1 LRSDSGTKTVVRSTE
16 LRVSTPL
23 SSVRG
28 RTSETTF
35 DRVRES
41 GFERV
46 VRSSLERLSRDL
58 LALRVEGG
66 GE

>member
-1 LRSDSGTKTVVRSTE
+1 MQSGTKTVVRSTE
-16 LRVSTPL
+16 PRKPLTRVS
-23 SSVRG
+23 
-28 RTSETTF
+28 EATF

-58 LALRVEGG
+58 LALRVQGG

>member
-1 LRSDSGTKTVVRSTE
+1 MIDSGTKTAVRSTE
-16 LRVSTPL
+16 PRKVSQKPN
-23 SSVRG
+23 
-28 RTSETTF
+28 EATF

>member
-1 LRSDSGTKTVVRSTE
+1 VIESGTKTVVRSTE
-16 LRVSTPL
+16 PTRPL
-23 SSVRG
+23 EAGEATV
-28 RTSETTF
+28 

-58 LALRVEGG
+58 LDLRIEGG

>member
-1 LRSDSGTKTVVRSTE
+1 MLDSGTKTVVRSTE
-16 LRVSTPL
+16 PRK
-23 SSVRG
+23 SVV
-28 RTSETTF
+28 RTNEAPV

-46 VRSSLERLSRDL
+46 VRSSQLRLSRDL

>member
-1 LRSDSGTKTVVRSTE
+1 MNDSGTKTVVRSTE
-16 LRVSTPL
+16 PRAPKLA
-23 SSVRG
+23 
-28 RTSETTF
+28 SEAIV

-58 LALRVEGG
+58 LDLRIEGG